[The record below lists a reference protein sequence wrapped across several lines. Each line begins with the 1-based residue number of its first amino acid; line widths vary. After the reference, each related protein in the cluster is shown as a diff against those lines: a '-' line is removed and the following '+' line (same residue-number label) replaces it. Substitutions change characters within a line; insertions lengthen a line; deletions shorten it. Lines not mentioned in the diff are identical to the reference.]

1 MKNWKTTAGVIFG
14 AILVVV
20 GLVLP
25 DKVDPETQEVLRIA
39 FGEVLAGIGVL
50 ISTITGIFAKDPE

>member
-1 MKNWKTTAGVIFG
+1 MKNWKTTVGVVFG

-25 DKVDPETQEVLRIA
+25 DQVDPETQEVLRVA
-39 FGEVLAGIGVL
+39 FAEVLSGVGVL
-50 ISTITGIFAKDPE
+50 ISTITGILAKDPE

>member
-1 MKNWKTTAGVIFG
+1 MKNWKTTAGVVFG

-20 GLVLP
+20 GLAMP

-39 FGEVLAGIGVL
+39 FAEVIAGIGVL
-50 ISTITGIFAKDPE
+50 ISTITGILAKDPE